1 MIFIL
6 GHFLDLA
13 ENTRGYRDIMI
24 LSPSQKA
31 ARNIHHET
39 YPGGWS
45 FPTAIG
51 IYTLHPITLDRFEIP
66 LYLSHYIR
74 LYLYI
79 YIYNT
84 QIYGY
89 IMLYIMYNYPFYV
102 YMISSP

>member
-24 LSPSQKA
+24 LSPSRK

-39 YPGGWS
+39 DPGGWS

-51 IYTLHPITLDRFEIP
+51 I
-66 LYLSHYIR
+66 
-74 LYLYI
+74 
-79 YIYNT
+79 
-84 QIYGY
+84 
-89 IMLYIMYNYPFYV
+89 
-102 YMISSP
+102 